1 MEKLRRVL
9 SGQDDEEQGLTAQAL
24 DASSLS
30 FSTRLKLFAICFVS
44 GIFCSILGTGLLWLP
59 KGMRLFAVFY
69 TLGNIAALAST
80 CFLMGPVKQLKK
92 MFETTRLM
100 ATVLMLVRGPWG
112 IGGLTPTS
120 GWPPHSSLGRE
131 TSTTPFLPGLLMCL
145 PLIRL
150 PVSAC
155 GPATSLRPYL
165 PSLHPPL
172 CPSWGF

>member
-9 SGQDDEEQGLTAQAL
+9 SGQDDEEQGLTAQDTQITLLRPWMPRPSASAPGL
-24 DASSLS
+24 SCSPSASS
-30 FSTRLKLFAICFVS
+30 AVS
-44 GIFCSILGTGLLWLP
+44 SAP
-59 KGMRLFAVFY
+59 S
-69 TLGNIAALAST
+69 ST